1 MRFFSSLVPSLL
13 LLGAGVAQAASGW
26 GFEDATVSVTT
37 KGAGVGAGSKDKYV
51 IPQNKEL
58 LYHVYNFHN

>member
-13 LLGAGVAQAASGW
+13 LVGAGVAQAASGW

-51 IPQNKEL
+51 ILPEGAIAAPRIQSCN
-58 LYHVYNFHN
+58 